1 MQTQEKVDQN
11 RQLEEDFGFPTESML
26 PLAARQGESRIESV
40 ARARSLWEHRR
51 FLGRAAVIGF
61 SVALLIAI
69 LLPNQYTSTVR
80 LMPPDQDSGSGMGM
94 LAALAGK
101 AGGPLSGL
109 GAELLGLKTSGDLF
123 VGILQSRTV
132 EDSVINKVNL
142 RKAYGISRWE
152 STRKLLASRTAIA
165 QDHKSGI
172 LTIAVSDPS
181 KERAKAIAGEYVTQ
195 LNEVVTNLNT
205 SSAHR
210 ERAFLEERLKGVQ
223 DDLDV
228 AQKEFSQFASK
239 NTTIDLQAQSKA
251 MIEAGATLAGQL
263 AAAQTELEGL
273 RQIYADGNVRVR
285 AVQARVDELRRQLDK
300 LGGSPAVDQSKADA
314 LTAKD
319 PNTLYPPIRELPIL
333 GVSYADLYRRV
344 KIQEAVFE
352 TLTQE
357 YELAKVQEAKETP
370 SVKILDPADLPETK
384 SFPPRGAIVLLGTLL
399 AFAIGIV
406 WIVGKEKW
414 LETSPSDPRKIL
426 TLEILEAVRK
436 PWFRS
441 SQNSLTPLG
450 ALDRKKSVS
459 E

>member
-1 MQTQEKVDQN
+1 MQTQERVKPN
-11 RQLEEDFGFPTESML
+11 RPHEEDFGFLTEPIL
-26 PLAARQGESRIESV
+26 PVERGQPESSAQNV
-40 ARARSLWEHRR
+40 ARARLLWEHRR
-51 FLGRAAVIGF
+51 FLGRAALAGF

-69 LLPNQYTSTVR
+69 FLPNQYTSTVR

-101 AGGPLSGL
+101 AAGPFGGL

-132 EDSVINKVNL
+132 EDAVIAKLDL

-152 STRKLLASRTAIA
+152 DARLVLASRTAIA

-172 LTIAVSDPS
+172 LTIAVSDHT
-181 KERAKAIAGEYVTQ
+181 KERAKGIAEEYITQ

-223 DDLDV
+223 GDLDI
-228 AQKEFSQFASK
+228 AQKDFSQFASK

-273 RQIYADGNVRVR
+273 RQIYANGNVRVR

-300 LGGSPAVDQSKADA
+300 IGGSPPIDQSKADPVM
-314 LTAKD
+314 TKD
-319 PNTLYPPIRELPIL
+319 PNALYPPIRELPIL
-333 GVSYADLYRRV
+333 GVTYANLYRRV

-370 SVKILDPADLPETK
+370 SVKILDPAELPERK
-384 SFPPRGAIVLLGTLL
+384 SFPPRGAIVFMGTVL
-399 AFAIGIV
+399 AFAIGSA
-406 WIVGKEKW
+406 WIFSKKRW
-414 LETSPSDPRKIL
+414 LESSPTDPRKVL
-426 TLEILEAVRK
+426 ALEVLEALRK
-436 PWFRS
+436 PWFRN
-441 SQNSLTPLG
+441 SQNGTVRLK
-450 ALDRKKSVS
+450 ALESDKST
-459 E
+459 